1 MFIIQGNSSSIV
13 FKYNKR
19 ICDDSLFGMGERLYE
34 EDFVRRES
42 TTVKLTHPNLGD
54 RFWSAFHKIRAE
66 MTVVLA
72 YKKVKFMIVNWRVL
86 IKNTKTLFL

>member
-1 MFIIQGNSSSIV
+1 MLIIQGNSSSIV

-19 ICDDSLFGMGERLYE
+19 ICGASLFGMGERLYE
-34 EDFVRRES
+34 EDFVRPES
-42 TTVKLTHPNLGD
+42 TIEKLTHPYLGD

-72 YKKVKFMIVNWRVL
+72 SLLV
-86 IKNTKTLFL
+86 